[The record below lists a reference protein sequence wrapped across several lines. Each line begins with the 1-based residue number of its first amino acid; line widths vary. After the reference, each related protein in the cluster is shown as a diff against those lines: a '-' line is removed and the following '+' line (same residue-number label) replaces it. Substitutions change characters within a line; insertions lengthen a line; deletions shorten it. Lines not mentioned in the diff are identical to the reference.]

1 MMAKKAFDKIIS
13 GLVEAEA
20 FLAGKKSGAEV
31 TTIPAVNV
39 RAIRT
44 KVGGSREAFSNR
56 FGLDSRAVQDW
67 EQGRRTPD
75 RSTRILMLMIENEPK
90 VVERTVAKAMGSTR
104 MPVTRKTNIRTS
116 PKVVAK
122 KSIPLRRKST
132 A

>member
-1 MMAKKAFDKIIS
+1 MMAKKAFDKIMS

-20 FLAGKKSGAEV
+20 FLAGKKNGAEV

-39 RAIRT
+39 KAIRT

-90 VVERTVAKAMGSTR
+90 VVEKTVAKAMGNAHMS
-104 MPVTRKTNIRTS
+104 VTRKANIQVGS
-116 PKVVAK
+116 KVAPKR
-122 KSIPLRRKST
+122 SMPLRRKGT